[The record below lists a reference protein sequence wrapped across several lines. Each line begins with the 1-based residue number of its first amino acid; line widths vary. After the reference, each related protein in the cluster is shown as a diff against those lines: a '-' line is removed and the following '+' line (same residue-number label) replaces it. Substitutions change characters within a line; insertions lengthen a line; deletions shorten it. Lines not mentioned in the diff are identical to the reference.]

1 MIHPIWAIDEKAN
14 IFFVFVWARPP
25 IDPNIKDRSRVIII
39 IFEKFIL
46 IIRIVIGA
54 SFCQVNKM
62 PNETQEILS
71 AIDGTQKWKG
81 AAPSLI
87 NKAILISSRGSIE
100 KLFWIDE
107 SSRIEDLTAWIKK
120 YFKLASIEKI
130 LNLLIIKGINPI
142 IFISIPN
149 QIGNQELALIEII
162 VPRVIII
169 IKGILAGFINI

>member
-1 MIHPIWAIDEKAN
+1 M
-14 IFFVFVWARPP
+14 FVWARPP
-25 IDPNIKDRSRVIII
+25 IDPNIKDIRSVIII

-54 SFCQVNKM
+54 NFCQVNKI
-62 PNETQEILS
+62 PNEVQEILS

-87 NKAILISSRGSIE
+87 NKAILISSSGSIE

-107 SSRIEDLTAWIKK
+107 SNNIEDLTAWIKK
-120 YFKLASIEKI
+120 YLKLASIEKI
-130 LNLLIIKGINPI
+130 LNLLIIRGINPI

-162 VPRVIII
+162 VPRIIII
-169 IKGILAGFINI
+169 IKGILAGFMNI